1 MTYLVGMDFRDLKN
15 RRKLIDRRALTVA
28 LDELMT
34 GDTPEGDR
42 RPERVRLFRQAL
54 KAGYDEV
61 RHRFKKD
68 QDGEAAATGN
78 AFVVDQLI
86 RCLYDFST
94 RHMYPSANP
103 TESEKLCIVAVGG
116 YGRGELAPK
125 SDVDLLFLYSY
136 KLSARVEQVV
146 EEMLYTLWDL
156 GLKVGHATRSAADCV
171 RLAKADDTIR
181 TALLERRYIWGQ
193 KSFFTELGA
202 ALTKGLQ
209 DRASTGF
216 LEAKLA
222 ERDKRHERM
231 GDSRYVLE
239 PNIKDGKGG
248 LRDLHTL
255 FWIAK
260 DLYAVGSV
268 TELVDKGVL
277 TAAEVKRFAKAQRYL
292 WTLRCHLHYLTDR
305 AEERLTFDVQPELAR
320 RMGYTDH
327 AGTLGVERFMK
338 HYFLIAKDVGDLTRI
353 FCAAIEAQHKKRP
366 LLSMARLRSDRD
378 VEGFVGRS
386 GWLTMTTKDQ
396 FKQTPADM
404 IRLFDVAQR
413 TGIGIHPDALK
424 SITRNLSRIN
434 QACRDDPDA
443 NRHFLA
449 ILSSPKNPEGTLRK
463 MNECGLFGRFVP
475 DFGRVVAQ
483 MQYDMYHVYT
493 TDEHTIRAIGI
504 ISRIE
509 NGELEADHPLSTRI
523 IKTISSREV
532 LYVAV
537 LLHDIAKGRG
547 GDHSVIGADVARELC
562 PRLGLSEEQTE
573 TVAWLVLHHL
583 AMSEAAFKRDI
594 DDPKTI
600 VDFASLVQSVQRL
613 RLLTCLTVADIR
625 AVGPNVWNNWKAS
638 LLRKL
643 YDAAEDV
650 LSQGLDVRGHE
661 ERVAA
666 VREDLAARLSTWPE
680 EARDRHIARL
690 PAGYLLAND
699 LPHLA
704 HQAEIVAEAERH
716 EQPLGLNV
724 RVLDGMDVTEVTIA
738 APDHPGL
745 FSRLAGALAVCG
757 ATIVDA
763 KIATF
768 NDGLAL
774 DVFTVQ
780 DIDGGAFRSSAKT
793 ARLSV
798 RIDQILGGKVKP
810 LEELEKQRSSLPSR
824 TDVFLVPP
832 RVIIDNEASNTH
844 SVVEVNGRDRP
855 GLLYRVTNALF
866 KIGLQISTAKISTFG
881 EQVVDVFYIK
891 DVFGMKVTHAGKL
904 RQIQETLL
912 DVLKESDPSQ
922 QQATGGPVD
931 RRDSATRMAV
941 REEWAHRDDLASP
954 TDTVEAAE

>member
-1 MTYLVGMDFRDLKN
+1 MDFRDLKN

-28 LDELMT
+28 LEALMANEQ
-34 GDTPEGDR
+34 GDAAGR
-42 RPERVRLFRQAL
+42 MARVELFRKAL
-54 KAGYDEV
+54 NDGYGEV
-61 RHRFKKD
+61 HQRFLAD
-68 QDGEAAATGN
+68 QDGEAAAAGN

-94 RHMYPSANP
+94 RHLYYSANP
-103 TESEKLCIVAVGG
+103 TETEKLCIVAVGG

-125 SDVDLLFLYSY
+125 SDIDLLFLYSY

-156 GLKVGHATRSAADCV
+156 GLKVGHATRNAADCV

-181 TALLERRYIWGQ
+181 TALLERRYIWGE
-193 KSFFTELGA
+193 KSFFQDLNK
-202 ALTKGLQ
+202 ALKKGLQ
-209 DRASTGF
+209 DRSGSGF

-222 ERDKRHERM
+222 ERDARHEKM

-260 DLYAVGSV
+260 DLYDVTSV
-268 TELVDKGVL
+268 AELVEKGVL
-277 TAAEVKRFAKAQRYL
+277 TQAEVRRFAKAQRFL
-292 WTLRCHLHYLTDR
+292 WSLRCHLHYLTER
-305 AEERLTFDVQPELAR
+305 AEERLTFDIQPELAR

-366 LLSMARLRSDRD
+366 LLSMARLRGEREVDGFIDR
-378 VEGFVGRS
+378 GGR
-386 GWLTMTTKDQ
+386 LTLKTKDQ
-396 FKQTPADM
+396 FRQNPADM
-404 IRLFDVAQR
+404 IRLFEVSLR
-413 TGIGIHPDALK
+413 TGYGTHPDALK
-424 SITRNLSRIN
+424 SITRNLSKITP
-434 QACRDDPDA
+434 AVRDDPDA
-443 NRHFLA
+443 NACFLK

-463 MNECGLFGRFVP
+463 MNECGLFGKFVP

-509 NGELEADHPLSTRI
+509 NGELADDHPLSTRI
-523 IKTISSREV
+523 IKTVSSREV

-547 GDHSVIGADVARELC
+547 GDHSIIGAEVARELC
-562 PRLGLSEEQTE
+562 PRFGLTEEQTE

-583 AMSEAAFKRDI
+583 AMSEAAFKRDL

-600 VDFASLVQSVQRL
+600 VDFAALVQSEQRL

-625 AVGPNVWNNWKAS
+625 AVGPNVWNNWKAT

-643 YDAAEDV
+643 YDSAVDV
-650 LSQGLDVRGHE
+650 LSQGLHVRGRE
-661 ERVAA
+661 ERVKA
-666 VREDLAARLSTWPE
+666 VRQDLAERLSGWSEDL
-680 EARDRHIARL
+680 RDRHLARL

-699 LPHLA
+699 LAHLQR
-704 HQAEIVAEAERH
+704 HAEIVAEAERH

-724 RVLDGMDVTEVTIA
+724 NVLEDMDVTEVTVVA
-738 APDHPGL
+738 TDHPGL

-763 KIATF
+763 KIATL

-780 DIDGGAFRSSAKT
+780 DIDGGAFKSSVKT

-810 LEELEKQRSSLPSR
+810 LEELEKRRSNLPSR
-824 TDVFLVPP
+824 TEVFLVPP
-832 RVIIDNEASNTH
+832 RVMIDNDASNTH
-844 SVVEVNGRDRP
+844 TVVEINGRDRP
-855 GLLYRVTNALF
+855 GLLYRLTNALF
-866 KIGLQISTAKISTFG
+866 KISLQISTAKISTFG

-891 DVFGMKVTHAGKL
+891 DVFGMKVTHESKL
-904 RQIQETLL
+904 KQIRETLL
-912 DVLKESDPSQ
+912 EVLEESNRAPAPS
-922 QQATGGPVD
+922 GEPVD
-931 RRDSATRMAV
+931 RRDAATRLAV
-941 REEWAHRDDLASP
+941 REKWEHRDDLAPPS
-954 TDTVEAAE
+954 DTVEAAE

>member
-1 MTYLVGMDFRDLKN
+1 MDFRDLKN

-28 LDELMT
+28 VEDLLRDRNDELT
-34 GDTPEGDR
+34 QR
-42 RPERVRLFRQAL
+42 KARVGLFRQAL
-54 KAGYDEV
+54 DKGYGEV
-61 RHRFKKD
+61 HRRFLED
-68 QDGEAAATGN
+68 QDGEAAAAGN

-86 RCLYDFST
+86 RCLYDIAT
-94 RHMYPSANP
+94 RFLYFSANP
-103 TESEKLCIVAVGG
+103 TETEKLCIVAVGG

-156 GLKVGHATRSAADCV
+156 GLKVGHATRNAADCV

-181 TALLERRYIWGQ
+181 TALLERRYIWGE
-193 KSFFTELGA
+193 KSFYAGLTK
-202 ALTKGLQ
+202 ALQKGLQ
-209 DRASTGF
+209 DRAGSGF

-222 ERDKRHERM
+222 ERDARHEKM

-260 DLYAVGSV
+260 DLYAVTGV
-268 TELVDKGVL
+268 AELVEKDVL
-277 TAAEVKRFAKAQRYL
+277 TQAEVRRFAKAQRFL
-292 WTLRCHLHYLTDR
+292 WTLRCHLHYLADR
-305 AEERLTFDVQPELAR
+305 AEERLTFDIQPELAR

-353 FCAAIEAQHKKRP
+353 FCAAFEAQHKKRP
-366 LLSMARLRSDRD
+366 LLSMARLRGDREI
-378 VEGFVGRS
+378 EGFVHRGGR
-386 GWLTMTTKDQ
+386 LTLKSKDQ
-396 FKQTPADM
+396 FRQNPADM
-404 IRLFDVAQR
+404 VRLFDVALQN
-413 TGIGIHPDALK
+413 GFGIHPDALK
-424 SITRNLSRIN
+424 SITRNLSRITPDI
-434 QACRDDPDA
+434 RDDVDA
-443 NRHFLA
+443 NKRFLA
-449 ILSSPKNPEGTLRK
+449 ILSSKKNPEGTLRQ
-463 MNECGLFGRFVP
+463 MNECGLFGKFVP

-504 ISRIE
+504 VSRIE
-509 NGELEADHPLSTRI
+509 NGDLADDHPLSTRV
-523 IKTISSREV
+523 IKTIASRDV

-547 GDHSVIGADVARELC
+547 GDHSVIGAEVAHDLC
-562 PRLGLSEEQTE
+562 PRFGLSDEQTE
-573 TVAWLVLHHL
+573 TVAWLVRHHL
-583 AMSEAAFKRDI
+583 AMSEAAFKRDL

-600 VDFASLVQSVQRL
+600 VDFAALVQSVQRL

-625 AVGPNVWNNWKAS
+625 AVGPNVWNNWKAT

-650 LSQGLDVRGHE
+650 LSQGLDVRGRG
-661 ERVAA
+661 ERVNA
-666 VREDLAARLSTWPE
+666 VRQDLAELLDAWP
-680 EARDRHIARL
+680 ADIRDRHLARL

-699 LPHLA
+699 LPHLQR
-704 HQAEIVAEAERH
+704 HAEIVADAERRD
-716 EQPLGLNV
+716 QPLGLNV
-724 RVLDGMDVTEVTIA
+724 RVLEDMDVTEVTVA
-738 APDHPGL
+738 ATDHPGL

-763 KIATF
+763 KIATLK
-768 NDGLAL
+768 DGLAL

-780 DIDGGAFRSSAKT
+780 DIDGGAFRSSSKT

-798 RIDQILGGKVKP
+798 RIDQVLAGKVKP
-810 LEELEKQRSSLPSR
+810 LEELEKRRSSLPSR
-824 TDVFLVPP
+824 TEVFLVPP
-832 RVIIDNEASNTH
+832 RVMIDNNASNTH
-844 SVVEVNGRDRP
+844 TVVEVNGRDRP
-855 GLLYRVTNALF
+855 GLLYRLTNALF
-866 KIGLQISTAKISTFG
+866 NIGLQISTAKISTFG

-891 DVFGMKVTHAGKL
+891 DVFGMKITHAGKL
-904 RQIQETLL
+904 RQIRESLL
-912 DVLKESDPSQ
+912 TVLEDSN
-922 QQATGGPVD
+922 QASPGPDEPVD
-931 RRDSATRMAV
+931 RRDSATRLAV
-941 REEWAHRDDLASP
+941 REEWEHRDDLAPP